1 MLFYGPSVPPQP
13 GYGDTAEFQTVPYIL
28 GIAHPT
34 GFPAFTLAGW
44 IFSHAV
50 AFGTVAWRM
59 NLFAAICTALT
70 AATVAV
76 LATAL
81 ECNAFAAIAA
91 AVAFACGN
99 LVWHGA
105 AYANAHAL
113 AGLCIVAALTAS
125 VLFAKHGDRRALY
138 TACACAGFGLA
149 THPETIWVLPA
160 IAVAIAWQRSA
171 WRPRPLLLATALV
184 LVPLLLY
191 AYLPLRSAVV
201 AEQHLD
207 PAAASPLFGTGELD
221 WDSNHPRTLDG
232 FLNEVLGRHEAAGP
246 SVVRSFDPSAI
257 PAAAAL
263 WFVHARRQFDA
274 AILVLAALGCGVL
287 LVRDPRSL
295 SVLIA
300 GTVGA
305 LKFALVYRY
314 DNSLDRYYLASLA
327 VTAVLAAAST
337 RLELPR
343 LPPARLA
350 AAVTLALVLSAGWTV
365 FANFPLVAEL
375 HGGGSQP
382 VIDAAARDTP
392 DGAIIVTD
400 WDAATALVYG
410 ASVERALGTRTVIV
424 GWPNQYM
431 DQYPRWARE
440 RPVVILAKWGTSV
453 DDLPPSWL
461 KPLSSSLPFYRWYA
475 IASGTGK

>member
-1 MLFYGPSVPPQP
+1 MVLYGPSVPAQP

-44 IFSHAV
+44 LFSHAV

-59 NLFAAICTALT
+59 NLFSAICTALT
-70 AATVAV
+70 ISSVAV

-81 ECNAFAAIAA
+81 ECNVFAALAA
-91 AVAFACGN
+91 ALAFACGN
-99 LVWHGA
+99 LIWHGG

-113 AGLCIVAALTAS
+113 AGLFIVTALTGS
-125 VLFAKHGDRRALY
+125 VIFAKHGDRRALF

-160 IAVAIAWQRSA
+160 IPVAIAWQRSA
-171 WRPRPLLLATALV
+171 WRPRPLFLATALV
-184 LVPLLLY
+184 LAPLVLY

-201 AEQHLD
+201 AAQHLD

-221 WDSNHPRTLDG
+221 WDTNHPRTLDG

-246 SVVRSFDPSAI
+246 SVVKSFNVSAF
-257 PAAAAL
+257 PAAVAL
-263 WFVHARRQFDA
+263 WFERAREQFDA
-274 AILVLAALGCGVL
+274 GILVLAALGLCAL
-287 LVRDPRSL
+287 LVRDPRAL
-295 SVLIA
+295 TVLIA
-300 GTVGA
+300 GIAGA

-314 DNSLDRYYLASLA
+314 DNSLNRYYLAAFA
-327 VTAVLAAAST
+327 VTAVLAAAAT
-337 RLELPR
+337 RLSLPR
-343 LPPARLA
+343 LPRAPIS
-350 AAVTLALVLSAGWTV
+350 AVATLALVVCAGWTV

-375 HGGGSQP
+375 HGGGSQF

-400 WDAATALVYG
+400 WDEAPALAYG
-410 ASVERALGTRTVIV
+410 AAVEHALGTRTVIV
-424 GWPNQYM
+424 GWPQQYM
-431 DQYPRWARE
+431 DQYQRWSRE
-440 RPVVILAKWGTSV
+440 RLVVILAKWGTSV
-453 DDLPPSWL
+453 DALPPAWL
-461 KPLSSSLPFYRWYA
+461 KPLPSSLPFYRWYSIERDA
-475 IASGTGK
+475 TN